1 METIKI
7 NKETLEFEKI
17 WYTNNVNG
25 SDITGD
31 GSKSNPYKT
40 FTKSYNSC
48 SSGDAIYLIG
58 IEGANYN
65 DYMGGINKNIS
76 IIGEGP
82 LSKIDVSDS
91 KWATYSTGNVNLYKV
106 TLLGI
111 QFFRDSSGHRNYYNC
126 YIIARGGTLDNFAST
141 IYPNFYNC
149 ILYEPSSGNGY
160 YLAPAIFQDCL
171 IYGKNDGISYSWG
184 FYGGCSDYEVKTT
197 YINYHFVS
205 YLADCNVPKS
215 NSNDT
220 FVDEDYN
227 IINPSIN
234 WQNSGTD
241 TNPDGSQ
248 AHIGVYGGPFAWG
261 EWSNFI
267 PVPFTLHKNTSNVSS
282 IYSIDA
288 DVTDRLSVQYEG
300 VRLIPSMEI
309 QIKSKITPRPDEEDV
324 LIRSWSSTL
333 VNTLDNFSLDRYSD
347 SLYKVVSSGLS
358 VGEITASLGGVTLLR
373 VHEGGFSWTIPLPAP
388 SGNETWELSGSSTP
402 FIESEKTIR
411 DFNIPEAGNYTRNEG
426 STYIAESALGMANEV
441 ELPTV
446 VGGDY
451 TYVAPFSSAGMSP
464 WNLKEVTK

>member
-7 NKETLEFEKI
+7 NKETLTFNKI
-17 WYTNNVNG
+17 WYVDAVNG
-25 SDITGD
+25 NDTTGD
-31 GSKSNPYKT
+31 GGVSNPYKT
-40 FTKSYNSC
+40 IIYTLTRIDTEDCIKLSDGLYNFTTQYTMTKSVTIIGNNENTIIQSNLITSSTLITLSIYNLVWKYMNRFFNSSAVNFHAYNC
-48 SSGDAIYLIG
+48 VIEVIPSGYQSNYFFYSSSSGLRELNNCLLYTNNTGTG
-58 IEGANYN
+58 IWDGTV
-65 DYMGGINKNIS
+65 
-76 IIGEGP
+76 IIGGTSINLINSYYKDRENGTQRYT
-82 LSKIDVSDS
+82 
-91 KWATYSTGNVNLYKV
+91 WTYSVTTSLIRDTLVN
-106 TLLGI
+106 
-111 QFFRDSSGHRNYYNC
+111 SSSNLNQGS
-126 YIIARGGTLDNFAST
+126 IGA
-141 IYPNFYNC
+141 
-149 ILYEPSSGNGY
+149 PS
-160 YLAPAIFQDCL
+160 
-171 IYGKNDGISYSWG
+171 
-184 FYGGCSDYEVKTT
+184 
-197 YINYHFVS
+197 
-205 YLADCNVPKS
+205 
-215 NSNDT
+215 
-220 FVDEDYN
+220 VDEKYN
-227 IINPSIN
+227 ITSLG
-234 WQNSGTD
+234 WQNTGTGL
-241 TNPDGSQ
+241 NPDGTQ

-446 VGGDY
+446 VGEDY